1 MPARWTGG
9 GAVERA
15 GLENRY
21 SLRAIVGSNPTLS
34 VGWPDGQ
41 STRESREQKHV
52 DVGRLAERMATAT
65 ADDARM
71 ARAFADRLPDSHTAR
86 HLIERLRGI
95 LFPGLHGQRDFDADS
110 LASRLER
117 EIADFYEDL
126 RHQVEG
132 AFVHWGDG
140 NAKPHAEEATVVV
153 METLPAIRDLL
164 SLDVQAA
171 YDGDPAARHLDEVML
186 CYPGIRALTTHRF
199 AHVMVQHG
207 IPLLPRIMQE
217 HAHSDT
223 GIDIH
228 PAAEIGQSFFI
239 DHGTGVVIGET
250 AQVGDHGK
258 LYQGVTLG
266 ARSFELD
273 ESGVLKR
280 GMKRHPTLGDHVTV
294 YAGATIL
301 GGDTVIGDHCVIAG
315 GVFLS
320 RSVPAG
326 HIVAGP
332 RPEIRLIA
340 NPV

>member
-1 MPARWTGG
+1 M
-9 GAVERA
+9 
-15 GLENRY
+15 
-21 SLRAIVGSNPTLS
+21 
-34 VGWPDGQ
+34 
-41 STRESREQKHV
+41 
-52 DVGRLAERMATAT
+52 DVGRLAMEMAAATAG
-65 ADDARM
+65 DARM
-71 ARAFADRLPDSHTAR
+71 ARAFADHLPDPHTAR

-95 LFPGLHGQRDFDADS
+95 LFPGLHGQRDFDEES
-110 LASRLER
+110 LAPRLER
-117 EIADFYEDL
+117 ELADFHGDL
-126 RHQVEG
+126 LHQVEG
-132 AFVHWGDG
+132 AFVHWGDEG
-140 NAKPHAEEATVVV
+140 ASSRSKEATDAVL
-153 METLPAIRDLL
+153 EALPAIRDLL

-171 YDGDPAARHLDEVML
+171 YDGDPAACHIDEVML

-199 AHVMVQHG
+199 AHAMIRVG

-228 PAAEIGQSFFI
+228 PAAEIGESFFI

-250 AQVGDHGK
+250 TQIGDHGK
-258 LYQGVTLG
+258 VYQGVTLG
-266 ARSFELD
+266 ARSFEVD
-273 ESGVLKR
+273 DNGVMRR
-280 GMKRHPTLGDHVTV
+280 GMKRHPTLGNHVTV

-301 GGDTVIGDHCVIAG
+301 GGDTVIGDGCVVAG

-340 NPV
+340 NSV